1 MHQREV
7 FTTRGLIHN
16 LCSFIGGPTDTLPFR
31 SSFLPVTTVRRW
43 SSWRPRRPN
52 RRAVAGAKN
61 WRSRQRLDL

>member
-31 SSFLPVTTVRRW
+31 SSFLPVRQCDAGL
-43 SSWRPRRPN
+43 PDG
-52 RRAVAGAKN
+52 RAGRSPSRAGREK
-61 WRSRQRLDL
+61 L